1 MEQLR
6 KPDENRT
13 LQQES
18 RNSSSNL
25 LALNSHIGFLLLTTT
40 KYKHLVD

>member
-6 KPDENRT
+6 KLDKNRT

-25 LALNSHIGFLLLTTT
+25 LALNFHIGSLLLTTM
-40 KYKHLVD
+40 KYKNLVD